1 MEGSQPAVAR
11 LGARDEHIRRITEKL
26 TRELGPEVIAL
37 LRDPTVIEI
46 MLNPDGTLWVEHLGQ
61 PMRQFGRMAPSQ
73 AESLMATVASTLKT
87 QITAH
92 NPILECELPLDGS
105 RFEALIPPVVSG
117 PTFTIR
123 KKALKVFTL
132 ADYVEQGIMTPGQM
146 EAIASGVR
154 HRKNILVVGGTGTGK
169 TTLTNAIIRHM
180 VDVSPQDRIAIIE
193 DTGELQCTA
202 ENAVTMR
209 AVEHVDMTRLLKATM
224 RLRPDRIIVG
234 EVRDGAALAL
244 LKAWNTGHP
253 GGVATVHANSAPA
266 GLIRME
272 QLVAEATQAPMKTL
286 IAEAIDLIISIEK
299 VAGGRRVKEVVTV
312 EDHDGLKYVTQPIE
326 E

>member
-61 PMRQFGRMAPSQ
+61 PMRQFGRMAASQ

-169 TTLTNAIIRHM
+169 TL
-180 VDVSPQDRIAIIE
+180 S
-193 DTGELQCTA
+193 
-202 ENAVTMR
+202 
-209 AVEHVDMTRLLKATM
+209 
-224 RLRPDRIIVG
+224 
-234 EVRDGAALAL
+234 
-244 LKAWNTGHP
+244 
-253 GGVATVHANSAPA
+253 
-266 GLIRME
+266 LIH
-272 QLVAEATQAPMKTL
+272 
-286 IAEAIDLIISIEK
+286 I
-299 VAGGRRVKEVVTV
+299 
-312 EDHDGLKYVTQPIE
+312 
-326 E
+326 